1 MLDLLYIDAEAY
13 FQIISICF
21 YKGLVFDF
29 IKSGKQQADKMIK
42 AQVDLVHNPLITSD
56 VWEETMIHLSHNQL
70 LERFDSVCQS
80 RVDHDF
86 LVPDSIRLQ
95 YLFFVANVA
104 SKASISKDAA
114 YYYSC
119 MIELLNKS

>member
-1 MLDLLYIDAEAY
+1 
-13 FQIISICF
+13 
-21 YKGLVFDF
+21 
-29 IKSGKQQADKMIK
+29 MIK
-42 AQVDLVHNPLITSD
+42 AQVDLVANPLITSD

-70 LERFDSVCQS
+70 LERFDNVCQS

-104 SKASISKDAA
+104 SKSSISKDAA

-119 MIELLNKS
+119 MIELLNKSQMFLNFNK